1 MSDDPVPFAPE
12 ATRAILD
19 WTERRIAEGPDPKH
33 GAGFCRAGARAGRI
47 NHRRRHRRGTGVRPV
62 LGHYRAV
69 DPAFRSPD
77 QPVLRRLGP
86 QPRGAEFRRG
96 AWRGGNLCRQLGRRC
111 GRHPHGNQTLRW
123 IADLAGWPASAGGVF
138 VAGGTLGNLSA
149 LHAARE
155 WHRRYRPCE
164 GCGAI
169 LCSSEAHSSIQ
180 AVARVMNVAVEADE
194 TGRMTAQAVLPHL
207 SEAVFAIVANGG
219 ATNCGAVDDI
229 AGLADLA
236 QAHGLW
242 LHVDGAYGGAALAA
256 PAMRP
261 AFDGIERADSLIVD
275 PHEWLFAPYDNCAL
289 LYRDAGHGAAAHG
302 QQAVYLD
309 TVDKTHWNPSDCAL
323 YLTRRARGLP
333 LWYSLAVHGTEAY
346 AKAIAT
352 TRQVAEDI
360 AKGIDA
366 MPRLDLL
373 LDPQL
378 TVILFR
384 PQNMDEAE
392 MIVWGEMVFRLCIV
406 NPATRA
412 DEVLA
417 ILETLTR

>member
-1 MSDDPVPFAPE
+1 
-12 ATRAILD
+12 
-19 WTERRIAEGPDPKH
+19 
-33 GAGFCRAGARAGRI
+33 
-47 NHRRRHRRGTGVRPV
+47 
-62 LGHYRAV
+62 
-69 DPAFRSPD
+69 
-77 QPVLRRLGP
+77 
-86 QPRGAEFRRG
+86 
-96 AWRGGNLCRQLGRRC
+96 
-111 GRHPHGNQTLRW
+111 
-123 IADLAGWPASAGGVF
+123 
-138 VAGGTLGNLSA
+138 
-149 LHAARE
+149 
-155 WHRRYRPCE
+155 
-164 GCGAI
+164 
-169 LCSSEAHSSIQ
+169 
-180 AVARVMNVAVEADE
+180 MNVAVIAVEADE
-194 TGRMTAQAVLPHL
+194 TGRMTAQDAIPHL
-207 SEAVFAIVANGG
+207 SEAVFAVVANGG
-219 ATNCGAVDDI
+219 APNCGAVDDI

-309 TVDKTHWNPSDCAL
+309 TVDKTHWNPSDYAL
-323 YLTRRARGLP
+323 HLTRRARGLL

-346 AKAIAT
+346 AEAIAT

-366 MPRLDLL
+366 TPGLDLL

-392 MIVWGEMVFRLCIV
+392 MIAWGEMVFRLCIV

-417 ILETLTR
+417 ILETLT